1 MKHDDPQNLFEA
13 LENVHEARVEFVK
26 TVKAVFW
33 QDVARVKE
41 YFKQRRKRRALKRIR
56 GTLTSFGIVTAHMT
70 DDELEEHILLV
81 AKHTHDALQKFG
93 VSCAEA
99 ARAFEMLGQALRQY
113 DRGPHDGI
121 M

>member
-13 LENVHEARVEFVK
+13 LENLNEAGADFVK
-26 TVKAVFW
+26 TVKARIKKDL
-33 QDVARVKE
+33 QL
-41 YFKQRRKRRALKRIR
+41 YRKRRALKRIR

-93 VSCAEA
+93 VSCVEA

-113 DRGPHDGI
+113 SPGRNDGI